1 MAQCRDCSWTAE
13 TAALAVT
20 LSRANSSRHAP
31 PWPPPPPQDRPCAS
45 SACWYKGPAL
55 HYSPVECGLSWKL
68 ILPRK
73 TSVITTSKLSACHFS
88 THICCALQEI
98 FWAFK
103 RPAIKDLC
111 LVWVWF
117 FHLSF
122 SSLVTSSRNLPSWA
136 EVLATWKYM
145 KAQSLKGLTYSLLC
159 FNITGLCN

>member
-1 MAQCRDCSWTAE
+1 MNIRNCCPGHDLVTCQFIPSCSSMPT
-13 TAALAVT
+13 
-20 LSRANSSRHAP
+20 P
-31 PWPPPPPQDRPCAS
+31 PPPPPQGRPCAS
-45 SACWYKGPAL
+45 STCWYKGPAL
-55 HYSPVECGLSWKL
+55 HYNPVECGLSWKL

-88 THICCALQEI
+88 THVHCALQEI

-117 FHLSF
+117 FHLSY

-136 EVLATWKYM
+136 EVLATLWKHNHS
-145 KAQSLKGLTYSLLC
+145 KALLLTV
-159 FNITGLCN
+159 F

>member
-1 MAQCRDCSWTAE
+1 MNSRNCCPGHDLVTCQFVPSCSSMLPHPHPRIDPVQ
-13 TAALAVT
+13 ALPV
-20 LSRANSSRHAP
+20 
-31 PWPPPPPQDRPCAS
+31 
-45 SACWYKGPAL
+45 GPAL

-73 TSVITTSKLSACHFS
+73 TSVITTSKLPACHFS

-145 KAQSLKGLTYSLLC
+145 KAQSLKGLTYCLLC
-159 FNITGLCN
+159 FNITGLYN